1 MMMPKHDDYLQSPFY
16 GRAFM
21 ACSWDHA
28 MGEFCVNCKD
38 IELAISAAVAE
49 AVAAE
54 REACWKIANEFA
66 QQLMSSPIFTTGSA
80 KMAMAEE
87 IAAAIRARGGG
98 ETSNTD

>member
-1 MMMPKHDDYLQSPFY
+1 MKYLEANEIVFRHIDRD
-16 GRAFM
+16 GVDF
-21 ACSWDHA
+21 D
-28 MGEFCVNCKD
+28 GLIED
-38 IELAISAAVAE
+38 IRAAVAE
-49 AVAAE
+49 ALSLAEQDRTMAVAAE